1 MSHYQRHIF
10 FCTNDRGADAER
22 PSCNQCGSA
31 GLRDYAKKRMKE
43 MGLTG
48 AGKVRVNKSGCLDR
62 CEEGPVCVVYP
73 EAVWYTYIDEADIDD
88 IIDFHLV
95 KGEVVERLRI

>member
-1 MSHYQRHIF
+1 MSYYQRHIF
-10 FCTNDRGADAER
+10 FCTNDRGADAGR

-31 GLRDYAKKRMKE
+31 KLREYAKQRMKQ

-48 AGKVRVNKSGCLDR
+48 PGQVRVNQSGCMDR

-73 EAVWYTYIDEADIDD
+73 EAVWYTFVDEADVDE
-88 IIDFHLV
+88 IIDSHLV
-95 KGEVVERLRI
+95 GGKPVERLKI